1 MSDYE
6 KELEATVEVLRDKLQ
21 AALERQERV
30 EKSINSS
37 LYDIK
42 ALLSQMSDC
51 IGKLKRLD
59 EVDYGFNADGDKVI
73 SSYKKDKKALE
84 KELISR
90 HDAIHDRIINL
101 LDRFKE

>member
-6 KELEATVEVLRDKLQ
+6 KELEITVEILRDKLQ
-21 AALERQERV
+21 ATLERQERL
-30 EKSINSS
+30 EKNLNAS
-37 LYDIK
+37 LYDVK
-42 ALLSQMSDC
+42 ALLGQMGDC

-59 EVDYGFNADGDKVI
+59 EADYGSEVEKVLT
-73 SSYKKDKKALE
+73 SFKKDKKVIE
-84 KELISR
+84 KELLSK

>member
-6 KELEATVEVLRDKLQ
+6 KELERTVEVLRDKLQ
-21 AALERQERV
+21 AALERQERT
-30 EKSINSS
+30 EKSLNTS

-42 ALLSQMSDC
+42 ALLGQMSDC
-51 IGKLKRLD
+51 LGKLKRID

-73 SSYKKDKKALE
+73 SSYRKDKKAIE
-84 KELISR
+84 KELISK

>member
-6 KELEATVEVLRDKLQ
+6 KELERTVEVLRDKLQ
-21 AALERQERV
+21 AALERQERI
-30 EKSINSS
+30 EKSANTS

-42 ALLSQMSDC
+42 ALLGQMSDC

-59 EVDYGFNADGDKVI
+59 EVDYGFNADGDKI
-73 SSYKKDKKALE
+73 MSSYHKDKKSIE
-84 KELISR
+84 KDLISK